1 MGGYLCQLA
10 GMAAHGQVLTLPL
23 GVIIAAVLILIEVL
37 LRLWERSRWKPENPA
52 A

>member
-1 MGGYLCQLA
+1 MGR
-10 GMAAHGQVLTLPL
+10 VLTLPL